1 MSRLA
6 SEHKAD
12 RATKDNPHRK
22 RKSAEAFPG
31 NNGVGIAKLN
41 PNSKTLPP
49 LSMGQQNKSASTGPS
64 AHQQPAFQ
72 GSLVSAAQAHNSI
85 HRQHSGLQPPMGQ
98 LQEARKR
105 VKLEQPSAA
114 VSRQTSGSKQASGSK
129 HTAASRQRSGSRQS
143 SDDGQTNTEGMSQL
157 VGSHQSS
164 QQATNHDTVTSA
176 PAPHQPASAPGS
188 SVTQHAQHTPQEQQV
203 TFPFKLVMPRAA
215 QPAAGV
221 SSSVL
226 NGHRAASQ
234 LPAEQPAASQQ
245 VPLQASSQPA
255 ALSAARQD
263 GGVPAEGENCM
274 AALAEA
280 AAAASEGSA
289 ASSSSLA
296 NSGDDQDAAAIL
308 RDLQNSAGPAP
319 QTSPSEG
326 DYNSR
331 RTWHVLAVHDCCESK
346 TPIDM

>member
-22 RKSAEAFPG
+22 RKSAEAFPA

-72 GSLVSAAQAHNSI
+72 GSLVSAAQAHNSM
-85 HRQHSGLQPPMGQ
+85 HRQHSGSQPPMGQ

-143 SDDGQTNTEGMSQL
+143 SDDGQTNTEGVSQV

-176 PAPHQPASAPGS
+176 PAPQQPASAPGS
-188 SVTQHAQHTPQEQQV
+188 SVAQHTPQEQQV
-203 TFPFKLVMPRAA
+203 TFPFRLVMPRAA

-245 VPLQASSQPA
+245 VPLQAQSQPE

-263 GGVPAEGENCM
+263 GGVPVEGENCM

-296 NSGDDQDAAAIL
+296 NSDDDQDAAAIL

-326 DYNSR
+326 D
-331 RTWHVLAVHDCCESK
+331 
-346 TPIDM
+346 